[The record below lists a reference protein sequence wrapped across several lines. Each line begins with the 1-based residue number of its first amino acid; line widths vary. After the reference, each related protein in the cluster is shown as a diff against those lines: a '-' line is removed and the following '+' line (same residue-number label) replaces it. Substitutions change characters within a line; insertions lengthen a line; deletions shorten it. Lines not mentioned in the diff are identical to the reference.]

1 MDILYPTN
9 AWGGNKQKRYRL
21 IFVPD
26 GPGEGGREGKNKN
39 RHIFVTDGGFQ
50 LTF

>member
-21 IFVPD
+21 IFVTD

-39 RHIFVTDGGFQ
+39 VTDIFSSLTGGSN
-50 LTF
+50 